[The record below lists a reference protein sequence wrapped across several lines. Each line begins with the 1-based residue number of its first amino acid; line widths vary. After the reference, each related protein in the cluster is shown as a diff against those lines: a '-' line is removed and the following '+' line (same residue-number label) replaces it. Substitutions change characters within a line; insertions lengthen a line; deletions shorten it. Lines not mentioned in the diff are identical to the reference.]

1 MKFGCFRCMSSDP
14 LYHSELFFRK
24 GIRSSC
30 FGGSSCRDA
39 LSFQYKSGR
48 SSRTFVSFFA
58 SAEKFPTMVQ
68 QLSKPGAKEAHLLKA
83 GHPPAGKRLS
93 SLSGMHWCLYI
104 FLMYFF
110 KKQTNKKQRVVA
122 VAARFRPICPRIN
135 SAAPLSYRGNA
146 ANIFLKA
153 RIRCVRFVC
162 VRAGNMDVLT
172 SHWPS

>member
-1 MKFGCFRCMSSDP
+1 
-14 LYHSELFFRK
+14 
-24 GIRSSC
+24 
-30 FGGSSCRDA
+30 
-39 LSFQYKSGR
+39 
-48 SSRTFVSFFA
+48 
-58 SAEKFPTMVQ
+58 
-68 QLSKPGAKEAHLLKA
+68 
-83 GHPPAGKRLS
+83 
-93 SLSGMHWCLYI
+93 
-104 FLMYFF
+104 MYFF